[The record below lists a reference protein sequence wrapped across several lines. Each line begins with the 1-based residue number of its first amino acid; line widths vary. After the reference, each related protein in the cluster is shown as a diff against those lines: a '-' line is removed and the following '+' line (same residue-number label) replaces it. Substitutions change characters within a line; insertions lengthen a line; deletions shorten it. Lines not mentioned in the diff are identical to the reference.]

1 MLFFQRCWFA
11 SNVQKKSWDDADTR
25 GLTVKSTRSSI
36 IKKGD
41 ALILKKDAVGRRLKE
56 AFSQL

>member
-1 MLFFQRCWFA
+1 MK
-11 SNVQKKSWDDADTR
+11 KKSLCDADTR
-25 GLTVKSTRSSI
+25 GLTVKPTPSSI

-56 AFSQL
+56 AFSQLEG

>member
-1 MLFFQRCWFA
+1 M
-11 SNVQKKSWDDADTR
+11 QKKSWDDADTR